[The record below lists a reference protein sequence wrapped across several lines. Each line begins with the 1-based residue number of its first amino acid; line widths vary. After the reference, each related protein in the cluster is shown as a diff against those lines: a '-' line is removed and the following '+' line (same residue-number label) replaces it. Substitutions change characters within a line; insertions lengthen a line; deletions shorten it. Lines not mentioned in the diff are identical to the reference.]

1 MFTNGLQCRLEVYML
16 TTELQNVIK
25 TLIIHQNLELFI

>member
-1 MFTNGLQCRLEVYML
+1 ML

-25 TLIIHQNLELFI
+25 TLIIHQNLELFT